1 MAADIQA
8 ILKKSENQL
17 NEWKESWHD
26 KYLEWICGYANAQGG
41 TLYIGIDDDGNMAN
55 LQPAE
60 AKKLLEDIPNKISA
74 SLGITCDVNLR
85 YRKRTPY
92 IEIQVNKNPYLLNYH
107 GHYFYRTG
115 SVKKEI
121 TGYELSSLLL
131 KESGATYDALI
142 SDVDP
147 DKASFEVLKA
157 RYREKTKKDFDEA
170 TDFVSFGLKTEGG
183 HLTNA
188 GALFADAGK
197 VYHSRVFATRWNG
210 LDMNDTKQD
219 AIDSKEMRD
228 GLIQLLDFGK
238 QFIQKNARE
247 GWRKAVDGRISLPDY
262 PEKAIEEALVNALI
276 HRDYLQLG
284 AEVHIDMYDDRIE
297 ITNPGGM
304 LEGKPI
310 QERDPRRVPSK
321 TRNPIIADMFDRL
334 NYMERRGS
342 GFKKILDEYEDQDK
356 YEERFR
362 PVFYSDAGDFKLTL
376 WNLNYSM
383 LVNHQVNHQ
392 DIHQDDHQLPIQVT
406 EKEILSYC
414 TDPKSMLQ
422 IAEHFGFKDRS
433 YFRRKYVVPLVK
445 EKKLLMTMPDKP
457 NNRDQKY
464 YSNHIG

>member
-1 MAADIQA
+1 MAADILA

-41 TLYIGIDDDGNMAN
+41 TLYIGIDDNGNMAN
-55 LQPAE
+55 LKPAV
-60 AKKLLEDIPNKISA
+60 AKRLLEDIPNKITS
-74 SLGITCDVNLR
+74 SLGITCDVNLH
-85 YRKRTPY
+85 YRKEKPY
-92 IEIQVNKNPYLLNYH
+92 IEIPVRKNPYLLNYH

-131 KESGATYDALI
+131 KESGATYDSLL

-147 DKASFEVLKA
+147 EKATFGILKE
-157 RYREKTKKDFDEA
+157 RYREKTRKEFDEA
-170 TDFVSFGLKTEGG
+170 TDFVSFGLKDEDGQ
-183 HLTNA
+183 LTNA
-188 GALFADAGK
+188 GALFADGGK
-197 VYHSRVFATRWNG
+197 VYHSRIFATRWNG

-219 AIDSKEMRD
+219 AIDSKEVRD

-247 GWRKAVDGRISLPDY
+247 GWRKAVGGRISLPDY

-310 QERDPRRVPSK
+310 QERDPRQVPSK
-321 TRNPIIADMFDRL
+321 TRNPIIADMFDRM

-342 GFKKILDEYEDQDK
+342 GFKKILDEYEAQDK
-356 YEERFR
+356 YDEKFL
-362 PVFYSDAGDFKLTL
+362 PVFYSDFGDFKLTL
-376 WNLNYSM
+376 WNLNYSAPEI
-383 LVNHQVNHQ
+383 HQVNHQ
-392 DIHQDDHQLPIQVT
+392 DIHQDNHQLTT
-406 EKEILSYC
+406 EVSEENILRYC
-414 TDPKSMLQ
+414 SEPKSMLQ
-422 IAEHFGFKDRS
+422 LAEHFNYKDRS
-433 YFRRKYVVPLVK
+433 YFRRKYIVPLIK
-445 EKKLLMTMPDKP
+445 EKKLFMTQPEKP
-457 NNRDQKY
+457 SSREQKY
-464 YSNHIG
+464 YSK